1 MAPQLSVVVTTYNRA
16 SILAKCL
23 DALLHQEGDPSYEV
37 LVVDDGSTDET
48 PAMLD
53 ALMAA
58 HAHLRVYSQPN
69 GGRASAR
76 NSGIREARGEYL
88 CYVDS
93 DVFVAPGFVKAH
105 LDAHASF
112 QRRTAGARRAAGAPS
127 DKHRD
132 CFVQGLSVN
141 ISKLEDAFQV
151 AVPPFDPSRAF
162 FDTKNVSLRRA
173 WLSEVGGFDTGFVEY
188 GWEDLEL
195 GVRLKEKGL
204 TIVRS
209 REAFGFHFHP
219 SFTVEDLPKLRR
231 IEEERGRMAA
241 RFYHLRPTFEVR
253 LMIQLT
259 PLHDV
264 LNGIATWGGL
274 LNERNM
280 RGVFAWLERRGHAWW
295 AGQWAQIILNQ
306 YNLRELHRAL
316 KGA

>member
-1 MAPQLSVVVTTYNRA
+1 MTPQLSVVVTTYNRA
-16 SILAKCL
+16 AILAKCL

-53 ALMAA
+53 ALMAE
-58 HAHLRVYSQPN
+58 HARLRVYRQPN

-105 LDAHASF
+105 LDAHAAF
-112 QRRTAGARRAAGAPS
+112 QKRAAGAPHS
-127 DKHRD
+127 KHRD

-141 ISKLEDAFQV
+141 IDRLEDAYQV
-151 AVPPFDPSRAF
+151 KVFDPSRAF
-162 FDTKNVSLRRA
+162 FDTKNVSLRRQ
-173 WLSEVGGFDTGFVEY
+173 WLSDVGGFDTGFVEY

-204 TIVRS
+204 TIVRA
-209 REAFGFHFHP
+209 RDAYGFHFHP

-241 RFYHLRPTFEVR
+241 RFYHLRPTWEVR

-264 LNGIATWGGL
+264 LNAIATWGGL

-280 RGVFAWLERRGHAWW
+280 RGILAWLERRGHAWW
-295 AGQWAQIILNQ
+295 AGQWAQILLNQ
-306 YNLRELHRAL
+306 YNLQELHRAL
-316 KGA
+316 SRPS

>member
-1 MAPQLSVVVTTYNRA
+1 MTPQLSVVVTTYNRA
-16 SILAKCL
+16 AILAKCL

-53 ALMAA
+53 ALMAE
-58 HAHLRVYSQPN
+58 HARLRVYRQPN

-76 NSGIREARGEYL
+76 NAGIREARGEYL

-93 DVFVAPGFVKAH
+93 DVFVASGFVKAH
-105 LDAHASF
+105 LDAHAAF
-112 QRRTAGARRAAGAPS
+112 RPHGKVGAGGQA
-127 DKHRD
+127 RD

-141 ISKLEDAFQV
+141 IDRLEDAYQV
-151 AVPPFDPSRAF
+151 KVPPFDPSRAF
-162 FDTKNVSLRRA
+162 FDTKNVSLRRR

-209 REAFGFHFHP
+209 RDAYGFHFHP

-241 RFYHLRPTFEVR
+241 RFYHLRPTWEVR

-264 LNGIATWGGL
+264 LNAIATWCGL

-280 RGVFAWLERRGHAWW
+280 RGVLAWLEGRGHAWW
-295 AGQWAQIILNQ
+295 AGQWAQILLNQ

-316 KGA
+316 SRPS

>member
-1 MAPQLSVVVTTYNRA
+1 MTPQLSVVVTTYNRA
-16 SILAKCL
+16 TILAKCL
-23 DALLHQEGDPSYEV
+23 DALLHQDGNPSYEV

-53 ALMAA
+53 ALMAE
-58 HAHLRVYSQPN
+58 HPRLRVFRQPN

-76 NSGIREARGEYL
+76 NAGIREARGEYL

-105 LDAHASF
+105 LDAHAAF
-112 QRRTAGARRAAGAPS
+112 RPTG
-127 DKHRD
+127 KHKD

-141 ISKLEDAFQV
+141 IDALSDAYQV
-151 AVPPFDPSRAF
+151 SVPPFDPSRAF
-162 FDTKNVSLRRA
+162 FDTKNVSLRRR
-173 WLSEVGGFDTGFVEY
+173 WLEAVGGFDTGFVEY
-188 GWEDLEL
+188 GWEDLEI
-195 GVRLKEKGL
+195 GVRLKERGL
-204 TIVRS
+204 TIVRA
-209 REAFGFHFHP
+209 RDAYGFHFHP

-241 RFYHLRPTFEVR
+241 RFYRLRPTWEVR

-259 PLHDV
+259 PLHDL
-264 LNGIATWGGL
+264 LNVIATWGGL

-306 YNLRELHRAL
+306 YNLKELHRAL
-316 KGA
+316 RAS

>member
-1 MAPQLSVVVTTYNRA
+1 MTPQLSVVVTTYNRA
-16 SILAKCL
+16 AILAKCL
-23 DALLHQEGDPSYEV
+23 GALLHQVGDPSYEV

-53 ALMAA
+53 ALMAE
-58 HAHLRVYSQPN
+58 HPRLRVYRQPN

-105 LDAHASF
+105 LDAHAAF
-112 QRRTAGARRAAGAPS
+112 QPHG
-127 DKHRD
+127 KHRD

-141 ISKLEDAFQV
+141 IDQLEDAFRV
-151 AVPPFDPSRAF
+151 KVPPFDPSRAF
-162 FDTKNVSLRRA
+162 FDTKNVSLRRQ
-173 WLSEVGGFDTGFVEY
+173 WLSDVGGFDTGFVEY

-195 GVRLKEKGL
+195 GVRLKERGL

-209 REAFGFHFHP
+209 RDAFGFHFHP

-241 RFYHLRPTFEVR
+241 RFYHLRPTWEVR

-259 PLHDV
+259 PLHDG
-264 LNGIATWGGL
+264 LNALATWGGL

-280 RGVFAWLERRGHAWW
+280 RGVLAWLEGRGHAWW

-306 YNLRELHRAL
+306 YNLKELHRAL
-316 KGA
+316 SRAS

>member
-1 MAPQLSVVVTTYNRA
+1 MTPQLSVVVTTYNRA
-16 SILAKCL
+16 TILAKCL
-23 DALLHQEGDPSYEV
+23 DALLHQDGNPSYEV

-53 ALMAA
+53 ALMAE
-58 HAHLRVYSQPN
+58 HPRLRVYRQPN

-105 LDAHASF
+105 LDAHAAF
-112 QRRTAGARRAAGAPS
+112 KPNG
-127 DKHRD
+127 KHMD

-141 ISKLEDAFQV
+141 IDALSDAYQV

-162 FDTKNVSLRRA
+162 FDTKNVSLRRR
-173 WLSEVGGFDTGFVEY
+173 WLDEVGGFDTGFVEY
-188 GWEDLEL
+188 GWEDLEI

-209 REAFGFHFHP
+209 RDAYGFHFHP

-241 RFYHLRPTFEVR
+241 RFYRLRPTWEVR

-264 LNGIATWGGL
+264 LNVIATWGGL

-306 YNLRELHRAL
+306 YNLKELHRAL
-316 KGA
+316 RAS

>member
-1 MAPQLSVVVTTYNRA
+1 MTPQLSVVVTTYNRA
-16 SILAKCL
+16 AILAKCL

-53 ALMAA
+53 ALMAD
-58 HAHLRVYSQPN
+58 HARLRVYRQPN

-93 DVFVAPGFVKAH
+93 DVFVSPGFVKAH
-105 LDAHASF
+105 LDAHAAF
-112 QRRTAGARRAAGAPS
+112 RE
-127 DKHRD
+127 KHPGRD

-141 ISKLEDAFQV
+141 IDRLEDAFQV
-151 AVPPFDPSRAF
+151 KIPPFDPSRAF

-173 WLSEVGGFDTGFVEY
+173 ILSEVGGFDTGFVEY

-195 GVRLKEKGL
+195 GVRLKERGVA
-204 TIVRS
+204 IVRS
-209 REAFGFHFHP
+209 RDANGFHFHP
-219 SFTVEDLPKLRR
+219 AFTVEDLPKLKR

-241 RFYHLRPTFEVR
+241 RFYRLRPTWEVR

-264 LNGIATWGGL
+264 LNAIATWGGL
-274 LNERNM
+274 LDERNM
-280 RGVFAWLERRGHAWW
+280 REVFAWLERRGHAWW

-306 YNLRELHRAL
+306 YNLKELHRAL
-316 KGA
+316 RNA